1 MTCPKR
7 KQIPCKI
14 VMTVSNL
21 EREAVLK
28 VISAGIRL
36 DGRALEDHREIKF
49 EFSNSNRGNLFL
61 SLGRTRYIF
70 ILFIFFDFFFS
81 VQAIVSATL
90 DRPFPDRPFE
100 GQLSFFVE
108 YSGTA
113 LNLNGFSPVGTRLDE
128 EQFGSSIQR
137 TLEKAFKSSRAVDM
151 ESLCVVTGQRVWN
164 VRVDIHVLED
174 EGNVLDAVMLATLA
188 ALSDFR
194 RPDVM
199 VSAEQEV
206 TIFSSFERHPV
217 PLSLHHFPL
226 SVSFGIFQD
235 SNNSPV
241 GLVDP
246 TSIEAL
252 AQESSISFVMN
263 RQGEIVH
270 MIKPGGNVFNS
281 DFLLND
287 LLSTAKSSSIKLSD
301 AVSLAVAS
309 RPSVSI

>member
-1 MTCPKR
+1 M
-7 KQIPCKI
+7 
-14 VMTVSNL
+14 
-21 EREAVLK
+21 
-28 VISAGIRL
+28 
-36 DGRALEDHREIKF
+36 
-49 EFSNSNRGNLFL
+49 
-61 SLGRTRYIF
+61 
-70 ILFIFFDFFFS
+70 
-81 VQAIVSATL
+81 SATL

-151 ESLCVVTGQRVWN
+151 ESLCIVTGQRVWN

-174 EGNVLDAVMLATLA
+174 DGNVMDAASLASLA
-188 ALSDFR
+188 ALTDFR

-206 TIFSSFERHPV
+206 TIFSSFERHTV
-217 PLSLHHFPL
+217 PLSLHHFPV

-235 SNNSPV
+235 SMDGPV
-241 GLVDP
+241 GLADP
-246 TSIEAL
+246 TNLEAL

-270 MIKPGGNVFNS
+270 MIKPGGKVFSS

-287 LLSTAKSSSIKLSD
+287 LLPMAKASSIKLSD
-301 AVSLAVAS
+301 IVSLAVAN
-309 RPSVSI
+309 RPHVSS